1 MLVRPVV
8 LAVAVGLALSA
19 GAAHAGKRKSRG
31 SAGGSAVA
39 PKSPPPATETA
50 PANLPDANAGALA
63 MAPAADADPSPPAA
77 DPPPAASAD
86 PLFLRSAGGEVVVF
100 PIARLQIDAIFFPRQ
115 TPKSGAFV
123 RRAQAGLAGWLGGLF
138 YFDLS
143 VDGTPAPPGGPDSVA
158 PAALSPADEYL
169 AFAPAG
175 DRFILQVGQFDVPF
189 TLENR
194 TSDAYTPFIERSM
207 AARLLGAARNKDVG
221 AMAYGFVGDFLYYS
235 GGIFDGEGP
244 RFRPLDNQP
253 DLIGRVVYTPFG
265 PGGLGVGAS
274 AWYGHHVLG
283 PMFPLQA
290 TAGGV
295 RFFSP
300 HWLTGQVTPTAIELR
315 EQGQVTA
322 FAGELSVPVNRR
334 FGARGEV
341 VYKRQQLIEAD
352 VSRLPDGPILPLGNA
367 LVDGLSAYGEIWF
380 WALGDDEQLPA
391 PGLELPRRLGAR
403 GPSRGFDDGLMLALR
418 GEVLKED
425 VSIPTE
431 QQIYGDPNK
440 ATTRVVSGTA
450 GVNYWRGRLVRLSLN
465 YTVNYWSGTSETIK
479 TQRALA
485 PLEHELLLRFALSL

>member
-19 GAAHAGKRKSRG
+19 GEAHAGKRKNRG
-31 SAGGSAVA
+31 NAAGAAAAEKAASAPTESA
-39 PKSPPPATETA
+39 PAT
-50 PANLPDANAGALA
+50 LPEAYAG
-63 MAPAADADPSPPAA
+63 APAAVPAPDADTSPPTA
-77 DPPPAASAD
+77 DPPPVSAPD
-86 PLFLRSAGGEVVVF
+86 QVFLRSAGGDVVVF
-100 PIARLQIDAIFFPRQ
+100 PIARLQIDAAFFPRQ

-123 RRAQAGLAGWLGGLF
+123 RRAQVGLAGWLGGVC

-175 DRFILQVGQFDVPF
+175 DQFILQVGQFDVPF

-207 AARLLGAARNKDVG
+207 AARLLGAPRNKDVG
-221 AMAYGFVGDFLYYS
+221 AMAHGFIGDFLYYS
-235 GGIFDGEGP
+235 GGIFDGEGA

-253 DLIGRVVYTPFG
+253 DLIGRVVYSPFG
-265 PGGLGVGAS
+265 PGSLGVGAS

-295 RFFSP
+295 RFLSP
-300 HWLTGQVTPTAIELR
+300 HWITGQVTPMAIELR

-322 FAGELSVPVNRR
+322 FAGELSVPVNRH

-341 VYKRQQLIEAD
+341 VYKHQQLIEAD
-352 VSRLPDGPILPLGNA
+352 VSRLPDGPILPLGDA

-380 WALGDDEQLPA
+380 WALGDADQLPA

-403 GPSRGFDDGLMLALR
+403 GASRGFDDGLMLALR

-425 VSIPTE
+425 VSVPTE

-479 TQRALA
+479 LQRALG